1 MDTIKIPKHLTFI
14 LNQLFEIE
22 NKVKNINELNSIQ
35 RNIDRMKDYFE
46 TDALAEGQG
55 LVYYNPLGESYN
67 ETRTDCEAS
76 ISGSSHENLEIIEVL
91 KPIIYFKYANT
102 QTVIQ
107 KAVVIVE
114 SKKLNS

>member
-1 MDTIKIPKHLTFI
+1 METIKIPKHIPFI

-22 NKVKNINELNSIQ
+22 NKLKAINESNSIQ
-35 RNIDRMKDYFE
+35 RNLDRIKDYFE
-46 TDALAEGQG
+46 TDALSDGQG
-55 LVYYNPLGESYN
+55 FIYYNPLGESYN

-102 QTVIQ
+102 QTIIQ
-107 KAVVIVE
+107 KAVVIVQ
-114 SKKLNS
+114 SKNLNS

>member
-1 MDTIKIPKHLTFI
+1 MDTVKIPKHLPFI
-14 LNQLFEIE
+14 LNHLFEIE
-22 NKVKNINELNSIQ
+22 NKLKNINEPNSIQ
-35 RNIDRMKDYFE
+35 RNLDRMKDYFE
-46 TDALAEGQG
+46 MDVLGGGQG
-55 LVYYNPLGESYN
+55 LIYYNPLGESYD

>member
-1 MDTIKIPKHLTFI
+1 METIKIPKYFPFI

-22 NKVKNINELNSIQ
+22 NKLRNINESNSIQ
-35 RNIDRMKDYFE
+35 RNLDRMKDYFE
-46 TDALAEGQG
+46 TDALPDGQG
-55 LVYYNPLGESYN
+55 LVYYNPLGETYN

-76 ISGSSHENLEIIEVL
+76 ISGISHENLEIIEVL

-102 QTVIQ
+102 QTIVQ

-114 SKKLNS
+114 SKNLNS